1 MTDAERLFF
10 LDQHGCAKNQ
20 VDGELL
26 IGRLLSLGWQRTEDA
41 ASASLIII
49 NTCGFIESAK
59 TESLQS
65 LMEARAAFPDAKIV
79 LAGCL
84 AERYM
89 DAFKDDL
96 PEADALFGNGDLS
109 RFDDIVA
116 ALFADGAPS
125 ADKAAG
131 SQKAMPADKA
141 SAASKAPSRPCVRP
155 PQEGVCAGPRP
166 EFLNFP
172 GSAYVKITEGC
183 NNCCA
188 FCAIPVIRGE
198 LRSRPQNEII
208 AEIKELRERGVFE
221 INLIGQDLAAYGRDG
236 VPKGKSNH
244 PVYSEEPSP
253 LKKLLEAISA
263 LPGHFWVRLLYIHPD
278 HFPFDILDTV
288 AADSRIL
295 PYFDVPFQSG
305 SDNVLAVMNR
315 TGSRESYAAL
325 AKRVREA
332 GAVLR
337 TTFLTGFPGE
347 TDADAAETEEFLK
360 QVQPDWSGCF
370 PYSRE
375 EDTPAYSMKKQVSHK
390 KAAERASRLE
400 DLQTAITAER
410 LAAHVGKEYEVLI
423 EEIIDDPE
431 NDAGIA
437 LGRSWFQAPEV
448 DGATIV
454 RYELD
459 SEDQKVAVQPGK
471 VVKVKVLGVSGVD
484 IDTLFL
490 GACHD
495 D

>member
-1 MTDAERLFF
+1 MTDSDRLFF

-26 IGRLLSLGWQRTEDA
+26 IGRLLDMGWQRTDEPADA
-41 ASASLIII
+41 ALIVI

-59 TESLQS
+59 TESLES
-65 LMEARAAFPDAKIV
+65 LMEARSAYPDAKIV
-79 LAGCL
+79 FAGCL

-89 DAFKDDL
+89 DAFADNL
-96 PEADALFGNGDLS
+96 SEADALFGNGDLS
-109 RFDDIVA
+109 RFDEIIG
-116 ALFADGAPS
+116 ALFPDPASDV
-125 ADKAAG
+125 
-131 SQKAMPADKA
+131 QKSERPCI
-141 SAASKAPSRPCVRP
+141 KAP
-155 PQEGVCAGPRP
+155 QQGVCAGPRP

-172 GSAYVKITEGC
+172 SSAYVKITEGC

-198 LRSRPQNEII
+198 LRSRPQEEII
-208 AEIKELRERGVFE
+208 AEIKELLERGVFE

-278 HFPFDILDTV
+278 HFPYDILSVVTD
-288 AADSRIL
+288 DRRIL

-305 SDNVLAVMNR
+305 SNNVLSAMNR

-325 AKRVREA
+325 AARVRNA

-347 TDADAAETEEFLK
+347 TDDDARETEEFLK
-360 QVQPDWSGCF
+360 QVEPDWSGCF

-375 EDTPAYSMKKQVSHK
+375 EDTPAYSMKKQVSRK
-390 KAAERASRLE
+390 KAAERAARLE
-400 DLQTAITAER
+400 EIQSAITARR
-410 LAAHVGKEYEVLI
+410 LAAHIGKEYEVLI

-459 SEDQKVAVQPGK
+459 SQEQKDAVQPGK

-495 D
+495 E

>member
-1 MTDAERLFF
+1 MTDTGRLFF

-26 IGRLLSLGWQRTEDA
+26 IGRLLALGWKRTDDA
-41 ASASLIII
+41 AEAALIII

-59 TESLQS
+59 TESLSS
-65 LMEARAAFPDAKIV
+65 LMEARAAYPDAKIV

-89 DAFKDDL
+89 DAFADDL

-109 RFDDIVA
+109 RFDEIITE
-116 ALFADGAPS
+116 LFT
-125 ADKAAG
+125 ADKPVA
-131 SQKAMPADKA
+131 
-141 SAASKAPSRPCVRP
+141 RPCVRP
-155 PQEGVCAGPRP
+155 PQEGVCAGARP

-198 LRSRPQNEII
+198 LRSRPQNDII

-236 VPKGKSNH
+236 VPKGKSND
-244 PVYSEEPSP
+244 PVYFEEPSP

-305 SDNVLAVMNR
+305 SNNVLAAMNR

-347 TDADAAETEEFLK
+347 TDADATETEEFLSL
-360 QVQPDWSGCF
+360 VRPDWSGCF

-390 KAAERASRLE
+390 KAAERATRLE

-459 SEDQKVAVQPGK
+459 SEEQKAAVQPGK

>member
-1 MTDAERLFF
+1 MTDTDRLFF

-26 IGRLLSLGWQRTEDA
+26 VGLLLARGWQRTGDPSEA
-41 ASASLIII
+41 ALIII

-65 LMEARAAFPDAKIV
+65 LMEARAAYPDAKIV
-79 LAGCL
+79 FAGCL

-89 DAFKDDL
+89 DAFSEDL

-109 RFDDIVA
+109 RFDDIID
-116 ALFADGAPS
+116 ALFADDS
-125 ADKAAG
+125 TG
-131 SQKAMPADKA
+131 SHGTESEGKTVP
-141 SAASKAPSRPCVRP
+141 ASKTAVRPCVKP
-155 PQEGVCAGPRP
+155 PQEGVCSGPRP

-198 LRSRPQNEII
+198 LRSRPQNDII
-208 AEIKELRERGVFE
+208 AEIKELRSRGVFE

-305 SDNVLAVMNR
+305 SNNVLAAMNR

-337 TTFLTGFPGE
+337 TTFLCGFPGE
-347 TDADAAETEEFLK
+347 TDEDALETEEFLSL
-360 QVQPDWSGCF
+360 VRPDWSGCF

-390 KAAERASRLE
+390 KAALRASRLE
-400 DLQTAITAER
+400 ELQSAITQER

-459 SEDQKVAVQPGK
+459 SEEQKAAVQPGK

-495 D
+495 E

>member
-1 MTDAERLFF
+1 MTDTDRLFF

-26 IGRLLSLGWQRTEDA
+26 IGRLLAMGWKRTDDA
-41 ASASLIII
+41 ENASLIII

-65 LMEARAAFPDAKIV
+65 LMEARAAYPEAKIV
-79 LAGCL
+79 FAGCL

-89 DAFKDDL
+89 DAFSDDL

-109 RFDDIVA
+109 RFDDIVSV
-116 ALFADGAPS
+116 LF
-125 ADKAAG
+125 
-131 SQKAMPADKA
+131 ADKA
-141 SAASKAPSRPCVRP
+141 SAAFKTTGRPCVKP

-172 GSAYVKITEGC
+172 SSAYVKITEGC

-198 LRSRPQNEII
+198 LRSRPQSDII
-208 AEIKELRERGVFE
+208 AEIKELRARGVFE

-244 PVYSEEPSP
+244 PSYSEEPSP
-253 LKKLLEAISA
+253 LKKLLEEITA
-263 LPGHFWVRLLYIHPD
+263 LPGDFWVRLLYIHPD
-278 HFPFDILDTV
+278 HFPFDILDTI
-288 AADSRIL
+288 ARDSRIL

-305 SDNVLAVMNR
+305 SNNVLSAMNR

-325 AKRVREA
+325 AQRVREA

-337 TTFLTGFPGE
+337 TTFLAGFPGE
-347 TDADAAETEEFLK
+347 TDEDARETEEFLK
-360 QVQPDWSGCF
+360 LVRPDWSGCF

-400 DLQTAITAER
+400 ELQSVITQER
-410 LAAHVGKEYEVLI
+410 LASHVGNEYKVLI

-459 SEDQKVAVQPGK
+459 SEEQKAAVQPGK
-471 VVKVKVLGVSGVD
+471 VVRVKVLGVSGVD
-484 IDTLFL
+484 IDTLFV

-495 D
+495 E

>member
-1 MTDAERLFF
+1 MTDTGRSFF

-26 IGRLLSLGWQRTEDA
+26 TGRLLALGWKRTDDP

-65 LMEARAAFPDAKIV
+65 LMEARAAYPDAKIV
-79 LAGCL
+79 FAGCL

-89 DAFKDDL
+89 DAFSEDL

-109 RFDDIVA
+109 RFDEVVA
-116 ALFADGAPS
+116 ALFAD
-125 ADKAAG
+125 
-131 SQKAMPADKA
+131 KA
-141 SAASKAPSRPCVRP
+141 SAAFKTTGRPCVKP

-166 EFLNFP
+166 ELLNFP
-172 GSAYVKITEGC
+172 SSAYVKITEGC

-198 LRSRPQNEII
+198 LRSRPQSDII

-244 PVYSEEPSP
+244 PSYSEEPSP

-288 AADSRIL
+288 AADGRIL

-305 SDNVLAVMNR
+305 SNNVLSAMNR

-325 AKRVREA
+325 AQRVREA

-337 TTFLTGFPGE
+337 TTFLCGFPGE
-347 TDADAAETEEFLK
+347 TDEDARETEEFLK
-360 QVQPDWSGCF
+360 LVRPDWSGCF

-400 DLQTAITAER
+400 DLQTAITSER
-410 LAAHVGKEYEVLI
+410 LAAHIGKEYEVLI

-459 SEDQKVAVQPGK
+459 SEEQKAAVQPGK
-471 VVKVKVLGVSGVD
+471 IVRVKVLGVSGVD
-484 IDTLFL
+484 IDTLFV

>member
-1 MTDAERLFF
+1 MGWKRTDDSSRA
-10 LDQHGCAKNQ
+10 D
-20 VDGELL
+20 
-26 IGRLLSLGWQRTEDA
+26 
-41 ASASLIII
+41 LIII

-59 TESLQS
+59 TESLES
-65 LMEARAAFPDAKIV
+65 LMEARAAYPDAKIV
-79 LAGCL
+79 FAGCL

-89 DAFKDDL
+89 DAFSNDL

-116 ALFADGAPS
+116 ALFTDQAADVHKALPENKAQS
-125 ADKAAG
+125 AFKAA
-131 SQKAMPADKA
+131 
-141 SAASKAPSRPCVRP
+141 SRPCVRP
-155 PQEGVCAGPRP
+155 PQKGISAGPRP

-172 GSAYVKITEGC
+172 SSAYVKITEGC

-198 LRSRPQNEII
+198 LRSRPQDEIM
-208 AEIKELRERGVFE
+208 AEIRELLARGVFE

-244 PVYSEEPSP
+244 PVYKEEPSP
-253 LKKLLEAISA
+253 LKQLLEAISE

-305 SDNVLAVMNR
+305 SNNVLAAMNR

-325 AKRVREA
+325 AARLREA

-337 TTFLTGFPGE
+337 TTFLCGFPGE
-347 TDADAAETEEFLK
+347 TDDDAAETEEFLK
-360 QVQPDWSGCF
+360 LVEPDWSGCF

-390 KAAERASRLE
+390 KAAGRASRLE
-400 DLQTAITAER
+400 DLQTLITQKR

-437 LGRSWFQAPEV
+437 LGRAWFQAPEV
-448 DGATIV
+448 DGAAIV

-459 SEDQKVAVQPGK
+459 SEEKSAVQPGK
-471 VVKVKVLGVSGVD
+471 IVKVKVLGVSGVD
-484 IDTLFL
+484 IDTIFL
-490 GACHD
+490 GAAW
-495 D
+495 